1 MNTAIAEDGL
11 ASLSRDPYLALSL
24 EGIRLIEASAGT
36 GKTFTLATLFTRL
49 VVEQGLR
56 IGQILAVTFT
66 DAATQ
71 ELRKRIRERLALAA
85 RLVDLEAADGE
96 APEVRLTR
104 DVLQRHLQGGTESAA
119 ALKRRLQVA
128 ADEIDLASIFTIHGF
143 CTRVL
148 REHALESG
156 HTFDPP
162 ELLASDRELL
172 EELAAD
178 LWRVHAND
186 PVTLEPLTWL
196 WSSPGAL
203 AADLRALLG
212 TPPLHPL
219 PRPTALADPRPA
231 LQSAAE
237 ALSASVREHGEQF
250 FIDLCDAVDN
260 KWLNGVSYKLGWL
273 HPLGRQLLAW
283 AERADPRELL
293 ASDRLPALLPE
304 VLADKTNKKFPDRTP
319 SSPLQAPL
327 ARYVALLAERDAW
340 LRGTALDFLHTL
352 RAEATQRLQAL
363 KRTRRVQTYDDLI
376 DGVALALEGPQ
387 RLTLVRQ
394 LRAQYRIALVDEF
407 QDTDDRQWGIF
418 HTVFGDSPEVRELG
432 LAPALFLIGDPKQ
445 AIYGFRGGDIH
456 TYLKAKQ
463 VAQQAP
469 VLDQNFRSRPSVL
482 RALQALYDNGGEDA
496 FLERDIRF
504 EPVRPGGVRSDAD
517 YLRDGQ
523 AAKALTLRVLRSG
536 GDKAMSADASRDA
549 ATQACVAAIHQ
560 ILVDARAGN
569 AVLRGRPVQPGDI
582 AVLVRSHREA
592 TLVQRALAAVGIP
605 AVAAGKQSLFATAEA
620 RDLRA
625 LLLALLQ
632 PADEGRLRAALAT
645 VLLGQRASAIAAME
659 REGDLQRGFQ
669 AQLLHWRERWQRG
682 GPFAVIADV
691 CAAQG
696 ERLLALIDGERRLTN
711 YLQLGELLQEASA
724 QALGMHG
731 LLDWLQGQMA
741 SADQD
746 DEQQLLRLESDARRV
761 QIITLHKSKGL
772 EYPLVFLPFVGIDG
786 GAPNTAS
793 HCTVHFGG
801 QRQLHWKLDKDEAW
815 EAANAQ
821 REREQRAEDAR
832 LLYVGLTRAEHAL
845 WIAVGDL
852 AGLGRTRLAPL
863 LGDLQALRAH
873 ADVHI
878 DDSEAPAALPQLA
891 PEVEGDLPAVRALT
905 RRVPHDWWVYS
916 FTQLAHADAGAG
928 SDIEAAATELPA
940 PAADEPAGPELPLEP
955 ALPEPAAVVE
965 DSAPIDPRFMGSR
978 FGNVLHEAM
987 ENVDFAAWG
996 DWQPGREAP
1005 EGQADVLRK
1014 ALHDEG
1020 YADVDLDDGVP
1031 VLVPLVGHTLTV
1043 PLPEGGA
1050 LYSLGEGERRAEIDF
1065 HFAIE
1070 PTTVPA
1076 LLQVLHAHGVSS
1088 GRRGFGQRRRLEG
1101 LMTGMI
1107 DLTYV
1112 RDGRWYVLDYKSNR
1126 LPGYSPDLLAIAMRH
1141 SEYDLQALIYTVA
1154 LHRWL
1159 RFRLGAAYD
1168 YERDMG
1174 GIRYLFCRGLD
1185 GTGNGVHVD
1194 RFRWRW
1200 WMHWM
1205 RCSPVANRPRP
1216 NWPHV
1221 PVGPAH
1227 EPAEGTAPEGPA
1239 AHPRPRVGDQ
1249 PDAAARRHAG
1259 ERGAGGRAG
1268 LAGGGAGPRRLR
1280 SGAAAAP
1287 AGRGARV
1294 ARRAGLAG
1302 TTARI
1307 ALGGYTRAGRRH
1319 RRGCAAG
1326 AGERPALPAPL
1337 PRVRTAVGR
1346 RAAAHRPAS
1355 AAGTGHGRAGTVVR
1369 AAVPAGI
1376 GQRRSPGPC
1385 RRRDPAPSAGAGDW
1399 RPRHRQDHHH
1409 RAPVAAVG
1417 GAGAACRPAAARSGA
1432 GRAYRTRRRA
1442 HGREPASGRAAPAG
1456 ERRGPGAVRGIAQ
1469 YRHHPASPARRDP
1482 GFAAL
1487 PPPRR
1492 QPAAGGR
1499 GGGRRSLDDRSA
1511 DDGQAGRR
1519 DRQRHPPDPAWR
1531 PRSVAL
1537 GRSR

>member
-1 MNTAIAEDGL
+1 M
-11 ASLSRDPYLALSL
+11 
-24 EGIRLIEASAGT
+24 
-36 GKTFTLATLFTRL
+36 
-49 VVEQGLR
+49 
-56 IGQILAVTFT
+56 
-66 DAATQ
+66 
-71 ELRKRIRERLALAA
+71 
-85 RLVDLEAADGE
+85 
-96 APEVRLTR
+96 
-104 DVLQRHLQGGTESAA
+104 
-119 ALKRRLQVA
+119 
-128 ADEIDLASIFTIHGF
+128 
-143 CTRVL
+143 
-148 REHALESG
+148 
-156 HTFDPP
+156 
-162 ELLASDRELL
+162 
-172 EELAAD
+172 
-178 LWRVHAND
+178 
-186 PVTLEPLTWL
+186 
-196 WSSPGAL
+196 
-203 AADLRALLG
+203 
-212 TPPLHPL
+212 
-219 PRPTALADPRPA
+219 
-231 LQSAAE
+231 
-237 ALSASVREHGEQF
+237 
-250 FIDLCDAVDN
+250 
-260 KWLNGVSYKLGWL
+260 
-273 HPLGRQLLAW
+273 
-283 AERADPRELL
+283 
-293 ASDRLPALLPE
+293 
-304 VLADKTNKKFPDRTP
+304 
-319 SSPLQAPL
+319 
-327 ARYVALLAERDAW
+327 
-340 LRGTALDFLHTL
+340 RGTALNFLHTL
-352 RAEATQRLQAL
+352 RAEAILRLQAL
-363 KRTRRVQTYDDLI
+363 KHTRRVQTYDDLI

-387 RLTLVRQ
+387 RLTLVGQ

-418 HTVFGDSPEVRELG
+418 HTGFGDSPEVRELG

-517 YLRDGQ
+517 YQRDGH
-523 AAKALTLRVLRSG
+523 AAAALTLRVLRSG

-560 ILVDARAGN
+560 ILVEARAGN

-605 AVAAGKQSLFATAEA
+605 AVAAGKQSLFSTPEA

-632 PADEGRLRAALAT
+632 PADEGRLRAVLAT

-746 DEQQLLRLESDARRV
+746 DQQQLLRLESDARRV

-793 HCTVHFGG
+793 HCTVHVGG
-801 QRQLHWKLDKDEAW
+801 ERQLHWKLDKDEAW
-815 EAANAQ
+815 EAASTQ

-852 AGLGRTRLAPL
+852 AGLGKTRLAPL
-863 LGDLQALRAH
+863 LGDLQALRAL
-873 ADVHI
+873 ADVHV
-878 DDSEAPAALPQLA
+878 DDSEAAAALPQLA
-891 PEVEGDLPAVRALT
+891 AEVEGELPAVRALT

-928 SDIEAAATELPA
+928 DDIEAAATELPA

-955 ALPEPAAVVE
+955 ALPEPTAAAE
-965 DSAPIDPRFMGSR
+965 DSAPLDPRFMGSR

-996 DWQPGREAP
+996 DWQPGLEAP
-1005 EGQADVLRK
+1005 EGQAEVLRK

-1020 YADVDLDDGVP
+1020 YADVDLDDGVA

-1050 LYSLGEGERRAEIDF
+1050 LHSLGEGERRAEIDF

-1088 GRRGFGQRRRLEG
+1088 ARRGFGQRRRLEG

-1185 GTGNGVHVD
+1185 AAGNGVHVD
-1194 RFRWRW
+1194 RF
-1200 WMHWM
+1200 
-1205 RCSPVANRPRP
+1205 PLALVDALDALFA
-1216 NWPHV
+1216 
-1221 PVGPAH
+1221 GGEQAQ
-1227 EPAEGTAPEGPA
+1227 AEL
-1239 AHPRPRVGDQ
+1239 
-1249 PDAAARRHAG
+1249 AARA
-1259 ERGAGGRAG
+1259 RGA
-1268 LAGGGAGPRRLR
+1268 
-1280 SGAAAAP
+1280 
-1287 AGRGARV
+1287 
-1294 ARRAGLAG
+1294 
-1302 TTARI
+1302 
-1307 ALGGYTRAGRRH
+1307 
-1319 RRGCAAG
+1319 
-1326 AGERPALPAPL
+1326 
-1337 PRVRTAVGR
+1337 
-1346 RAAAHRPAS
+1346 S
-1355 AAGTGHGRAGTVVR
+1355 A
-1369 AAVPAGI
+1369 
-1376 GQRRSPGPC
+1376 
-1385 RRRDPAPSAGAGDW
+1385 
-1399 RPRHRQDHHH
+1399 
-1409 RAPVAAVG
+1409 
-1417 GAGAACRPAAARSGA
+1417 
-1432 GRAYRTRRRA
+1432 
-1442 HGREPASGRAAPAG
+1442 
-1456 ERRGPGAVRGIAQ
+1456 
-1469 YRHHPASPARRDP
+1469 
-1482 GFAAL
+1482 
-1487 PPPRR
+1487 
-1492 QPAAGGR
+1492 
-1499 GGGRRSLDDRSA
+1499 
-1511 DDGQAGRR
+1511 
-1519 DRQRHPPDPAWR
+1519 
-1531 PRSVAL
+1531 
-1537 GRSR
+1537 

>member
-1 MNTAIAEDGL
+1 MNTAIADEGIQRM
-11 ASLSRDPYLALSL
+11 AGDPYLDLPL
-24 EGIRLIEASAGT
+24 DGIRLIEASAGT

-85 RLVDLEAADGE
+85 RLVDLEPGEDE
-96 APEVRLTR
+96 APDLRLTR
-104 DVLQRHLQGGTESAA
+104 EVLQRHLQAGNESAA

-128 ADEIDLASIFTIHGF
+128 ADEIDLAAIFTIHGF

-186 PVTLEPLTWL
+186 PATLEPLTWL
-196 WSSPGAL
+196 WSSPDAL
-203 AADLRALLG
+203 AADLRALLAA
-212 TPPLHPL
+212 PPLHPL
-219 PRPTALADPRPA
+219 PQPVALADPHPA

-260 KWLNGVSYKLGWL
+260 KWINGVSYKLGWL

-283 AERADPRELL
+283 AGRADPRELL
-293 ASDRLPALLPE
+293 ASERLPALLPE

-327 ARYVALLAERDAW
+327 ARYVTLLAEREAW
-340 LRGTALDFLHTL
+340 LRGTALNFLHAL
-352 RAEATQRLQAL
+352 REEARQRLLAL

-376 DGVALALEGPQ
+376 DGVALALEGAQ
-387 RLTLVRQ
+387 RQVLVKQ

-418 HTVFGDSPEVRELG
+418 NTVFGDSPEVRELG

-463 VAQQAP
+463 AAQQAP
-469 VLDQNFRSRPSVL
+469 ALDQNFRSRPAVL
-482 RALQALYDNGGEDA
+482 RALQALYDNGGEEA
-496 FLERDIRF
+496 FLERDIQF
-504 EPVRPGGVRSDAD
+504 EPVRPGGVRRDDD

-523 AAKALTLRVLRSG
+523 AAAALTLRVLRSG
-536 GDKAMSADASRDA
+536 GDKAMGADASREA
-549 ATQACVAAIHQ
+549 ATRACVAAIHQ
-560 ILVDARAGN
+560 TLVDARAGR
-569 AVLRGRPVQPGDI
+569 AVLRGRPLQPGDI

-605 AVAAGKQSLFATAEA
+605 AVAAGKQSLFATSEA

-632 PADEGRLRAALAT
+632 PADEGRLRAALAS
-645 VLLGQRASAIAAME
+645 VLLGQRASSIAAME
-659 REGDLQRGFQ
+659 HEGDLQRGFQ
-669 AQLLHWRERWQRG
+669 TQLLHWRERWQRG

-691 CAAQG
+691 CAEQG

-772 EYPLVFLPFVGIDG
+772 EYPLVFLPFIGIDG

-793 HCTVHFGG
+793 HCTVHVGG
-801 QRQLHWKLDKDEAW
+801 QRQLHWKLDRDEAW
-815 EAANAQ
+815 ESASSQ
-821 REREQRAEDAR
+821 RDREQRAEDAR

-863 LGDLQALRAH
+863 LGDLQALRTH
-873 ADVHI
+873 ADVHV
-878 DDSEAPAALPQLA
+878 DDSEAGAELPQLA
-891 PEVEGDLPAVRALT
+891 AEVEGELPAVRALT

-955 ALPEPAAVVE
+955 ALPEPAAAAE
-965 DSAPIDPRFMGSR
+965 DAAPIDPRFMGSR

-987 ENVDFAAWG
+987 ENVDFAAWA
-996 DWQPGREAP
+996 DWQPGQQAP
-1005 EGQADVLRK
+1005 DGQAQVLRK

-1020 YADVDLDDGVP
+1020 YADADLDEGVT

-1050 LYSLGEGERRAEIDF
+1050 LHSLAEGERRAEIDF

-1070 PTTVPA
+1070 ATAVPA

-1088 GRRGFGQRRRLEG
+1088 ARRGFGQRRRLEG
-1101 LMTGMI
+1101 LMTGKI

-1112 RDGRWYVLDYKSNR
+1112 RDGHWYVLDYKSNR
-1126 LPGYSPDLLAIAMRH
+1126 LPGYSPDLLAVAMRH

-1159 RFRLGAAYD
+1159 RFRLGAGYD

-1185 GTGNGVHVD
+1185 AAGNGVHVD
-1194 RFRWRW
+1194 RF
-1200 WMHWM
+1200 
-1205 RCSPVANRPRP
+1205 PLALVDALDALFA
-1216 NWPHV
+1216 
-1221 PVGPAH
+1221 GGEQAQ
-1227 EPAEGTAPEGPA
+1227 AEL
-1239 AHPRPRVGDQ
+1239 
-1249 PDAAARRHAG
+1249 AARA
-1259 ERGAGGRAG
+1259 RGA
-1268 LAGGGAGPRRLR
+1268 
-1280 SGAAAAP
+1280 
-1287 AGRGARV
+1287 
-1294 ARRAGLAG
+1294 
-1302 TTARI
+1302 
-1307 ALGGYTRAGRRH
+1307 
-1319 RRGCAAG
+1319 
-1326 AGERPALPAPL
+1326 
-1337 PRVRTAVGR
+1337 
-1346 RAAAHRPAS
+1346 S
-1355 AAGTGHGRAGTVVR
+1355 A
-1369 AAVPAGI
+1369 
-1376 GQRRSPGPC
+1376 
-1385 RRRDPAPSAGAGDW
+1385 
-1399 RPRHRQDHHH
+1399 
-1409 RAPVAAVG
+1409 
-1417 GAGAACRPAAARSGA
+1417 
-1432 GRAYRTRRRA
+1432 
-1442 HGREPASGRAAPAG
+1442 
-1456 ERRGPGAVRGIAQ
+1456 
-1469 YRHHPASPARRDP
+1469 
-1482 GFAAL
+1482 
-1487 PPPRR
+1487 
-1492 QPAAGGR
+1492 
-1499 GGGRRSLDDRSA
+1499 
-1511 DDGQAGRR
+1511 
-1519 DRQRHPPDPAWR
+1519 
-1531 PRSVAL
+1531 
-1537 GRSR
+1537 